1 MNDDI
6 SDAVKYGDFEVLSGD
21 NYEALLPELK
31 LEGFDS
37 DFDNFLSETVV
48 SDIDITLTQQAF
60 ADLKKSDD
68 PELPTPETPTSTRF
82 AKLSDDEIK
91 GFQELTQSKA
101 TKQNT
106 KWGIKILTDLSC
118 MEIENGCFSAE
129 PGCKRKL
136 GSCCGGS
143 WTRCHGRPSDE
154 VEKDSHG
161 STPYSCVDPEAR
173 TSQHNIELR
182 DITTPKKPRR
192 SGKLEDRKTIH
203 STGTI
208 SETLIQRLTGKKDDL
223 ESPWSKYY
231 QPDPELARRYLEE
244 KATMSEN
251 QRSVGST
258 PRGDTL
264 PSAPNLYPMIN
275 PMMYE

>member
-1 MNDDI
+1 M
-6 SDAVKYGDFEVLSGD
+6 A
-21 NYEALLPELK
+21 
-31 LEGFDS
+31 
-37 DFDNFLSETVV
+37 
-48 SDIDITLTQQAF
+48 
-60 ADLKKSDD
+60 
-68 PELPTPETPTSTRF
+68 ELPINNLQPMKSSFWVGSPWF
-82 AKLSDDEIK
+82 YVCL
-91 GFQELTQSKA
+91 
-101 TKQNT
+101 
-106 KWGIKILTDLSC
+106 ILALVIVIGLC
-118 MEIENGCFSAE
+118 IRQYKNI
-129 PGCKRKL
+129 RKL